1 MLLTGAVSVSRCIR
15 PSGCLTRCFKYSPM
29 LNKIEVDRMDHLV
42 LTVANIDKTIA
53 FYSNVLGMTPVT
65 FGAGRK
71 ALVFGRNKFN
81 LHEKGKEFEPKAL
94 FPTPGGID
102 ICLIVN
108 CSLDVVQEQLAM
120 HNIPVCE
127 GPVMRTGA
135 IGKIESVYIRDP
147 DENLVE
153 LSVYREEE

>member
-1 MLLTGAVSVSRCIR
+1 MSS
-15 PSGCLTRCFKYSPM
+15 
-29 LNKIEVDRMDHLV
+29 KIEVDRMDHLV
-42 LTVANIDKTIA
+42 LTVASIDKTID
-53 FYSNVLGMTPVT
+53 FYTNVLGMTEVT

-94 FPTPGGID
+94 LPTPGGID
-102 ICLIVN
+102 ICLIVKN
-108 CSLDVVQEQLAM
+108 SLEVVQEQLAL
-120 HNIPVCE
+120 HNVPILE

-135 IGKIESVYIRDP
+135 IGKIESIYIRDP

-153 LSVYREEE
+153 LSVYREED